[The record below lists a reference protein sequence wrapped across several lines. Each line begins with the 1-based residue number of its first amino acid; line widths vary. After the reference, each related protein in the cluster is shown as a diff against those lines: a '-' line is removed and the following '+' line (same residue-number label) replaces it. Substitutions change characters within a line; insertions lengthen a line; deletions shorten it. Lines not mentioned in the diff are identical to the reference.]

1 MDGIKP
7 EAILTEEEKTAC
19 KEAFDAFDKFGYGTL
34 EVEELQK
41 VLEGKLKMN
50 KTVEQIDNIYIV
62 F

>member
-7 EAILTEEEKTAC
+7 DAILTEEEKTAC

-41 VLEGKLKMN
+41 VLEGK
-50 KTVEQIDNIYIV
+50 
-62 F
+62 